1 MNHTHIGSATGVALV
16 ALCCTV
22 AAAEP
27 LSVTIRAPQ
36 PATAAGFKMGES
48 RSPDGRTITVD
59 SRSLRLDGRPW
70 TPVMGE
76 FHYARYP
83 ETEWREELL
92 KMKAGGLDIVATY
105 VFWIH
110 HEEVEGQFDWSGS
123 RSLRRFIETARDA
136 GLKAIVRCGPWD
148 HGEVRNGGFPDWLVA
163 KGWRLRSD
171 DPNYLAKA
179 RILYAQI
186 ADQLKGLLWK
196 DGGPVIGIQFEN
208 EYGGPAAHLLTLK
221 RIARELGLDVP
232 IYTRTGWPAMRTPMP
247 FGEILPLYGVYAE
260 GFWDRELT
268 AMPGQYWTGFHFSL
282 LRSDSNIANELL
294 GRRAARDANDVSQ
307 YPYLT
312 CEIGGGMMTSYHR
325 RILVY
330 PEDIEATTL
339 VKLGSGSNSPG
350 YYMYHGGTNPDGR
363 LTTLMECQATPMTNW
378 NDLPVKTYDFQAP
391 LGEYGQIRPQYHL
404 LRRLHLFLGDFGP
417 SLAAMAPVLPDAR
430 PAGKDDLSALRWCVR
445 SDGRSGLVFVN
456 NYQRLQ
462 PMPAKREVQFTLN
475 LPSAPVTFPDE
486 PVTIP
491 GDARFFWPFNFD
503 LGHGVQLAWAT
514 CQPICTIDQEKVRTV
529 FFAQTSGVPAR
540 FAFSG
545 AQDLK
550 VLSGQFTTGSGLA
563 VVRNVRP
570 DAGVAMQLSGA
581 DGSTV
586 QIVLL
591 DEASSLA
598 LWKGRWLGRER
609 VFLTEAG
616 LVLDGNDLR
625 LTSSEPSRLSVAV
638 MPAPA
643 KVTCGGDTVQ
653 GVDEGVFRRFT
664 PQAPR
669 PASLQAEMEAIQPAG
684 PPRKISMG
692 KISQP
697 VAAEPNDADFEKA
710 AVWRIKLPADLDL
723 GLDPV
728 LRIRYVGDV
737 GRVTLNGRL
746 ITDNFYNGT
755 AFDLGLRRH
764 SPEILKGDLRIA
776 VLPLAKDAPIYMADE
791 ARPDFGKAE
800 SVVRL
805 DRVEIVPRYQ
815 TQLAAQAGASQD
827 LKSVR

>member
-1 MNHTHIGSATGVALV
+1 MGAT
-16 ALCCTV
+16 

-27 LSVTIRAPQ
+27 LTVTIRQPQ
-36 PATAAGFKMGES
+36 LATAAGFMMGES
-48 RSPDGRTITVD
+48 HCADGRTLTVD
-59 SRSLRLDGRPW
+59 SRSLRLDGRAW

-110 HEEVEGQFDWSGS
+110 HEEVEGQFDWSGR
-123 RSLRRFIETARDA
+123 RSLRRFIETARSV

-148 HGEVRNGGFPDWLVA
+148 HGEVRNGGLPDWLLS

-171 DPNYLAKA
+171 DPNYLGKA
-179 RILYAQI
+179 RILYGQI

-221 RIARELGLDVP
+221 RIAREAGLDVP
-232 IYTRTGWPAMRTPMP
+232 IYTRTGWPALATPMP
-247 FGEILPLYGVYAE
+247 FGEVIPLYGVYAE

-330 PEDIEATTL
+330 PADIEATTL
-339 VKLGSGSNSPG
+339 IKLGSGSNSPG
-350 YYMYHGGTNPDGR
+350 YYMYHGGVNPEGK
-363 LTTLMECQATPMTNW
+363 LSTLMECQATAETNW

-404 LRRLHLFLGDFGP
+404 LRRLHLYLADFGP
-417 SLAAMAPVLPDAR
+417 LLAGMVPVLPDVR
-430 PAGKDDLSALRWCVR
+430 PTGKDDVDTLRWCVR
-445 SDGRSGLVFVN
+445 SDGQAGLVFVN

-462 PMPAKREVQFTLN
+462 PMPAKRDVQFTLN
-475 LPSAPVTFPDE
+475 LASGPVTFPDE

-491 GDARFFWPFNFD
+491 GDVCFFWPFNLD
-503 LGHGVQLAWAT
+503 LGRGVRLAWAT
-514 CQPICTIDQEKVRTV
+514 AQPICGIDHAKVRTL
-529 FFAQTSGVPAR
+529 FFAEAPGVAAR
-540 FAFSG
+540 FAFSSS
-545 AQDLK
+545 QDLK

-563 VVRNVRP
+563 VVGNVRP
-570 DAGVAMQLSGA
+570 GTGVAMQLSVA
-581 DGSTV
+581 DGNTV

-591 DEASSLA
+591 DQASSLA
-598 LWKGRWLGRER
+598 LWKGRWQGHER

-638 MPAPA
+638 TPAPA
-643 KVTCGGDTVQ
+643 KVTCGGDAVEA
-653 GVDEGVFRRFT
+653 VDEGVFRRFT

-669 PASLQAEMEAIQPAG
+669 PTALQAEIEMIEPAG
-684 PPRKISMG
+684 PPRRIGTG

-710 AVWRIKLPADLDL
+710 AVWRIKLPAGLDL
-723 GLDPV
+723 GLDPI

-737 GRVTLNGRL
+737 ARVTLSGKL

-755 AFDLGLRRH
+755 AFEVGVRRH
-764 SPEILKGDLRIA
+764 APEILNGDLRIA
-776 VLPLAKDAPIYMADE
+776 VLPLQEGAPLYLAQE

-815 TQLAAQAGASQD
+815 VQLAGQPGASQD
-827 LKSVR
+827 LQGVK

>member
-1 MNHTHIGSATGVALV
+1 MRYTVRMTSWIVFMSAVV
-16 ALCCTV
+16 S
-22 AAAEP
+22 AAP
-27 LSVTIRAPQ
+27 LTITIRQAQ
-36 PATAAGFKMGES
+36 PAQAAGFKMGES

-59 SRSLRLDGRPW
+59 SRSLRLDGKPW

-92 KMKAGGLDIVATY
+92 KMKVGGLDIVATY

-123 RSLRRFIETARDA
+123 RSLRRFVESCRDV

-163 KGWRLRSD
+163 KGWQLRSD

-179 RILYAQI
+179 RILYGQI
-186 ADQLKGLLWK
+186 EGQLRGQLWK

-208 EYGGPAAHLLTLK
+208 EYGGPATHLLTLK
-221 RIARELGLDVP
+221 RFAKELGLDVP
-232 IYTRTGWPAMRTPMP
+232 IYTRTGWPALRTAMP
-247 FGEILPLYGVYAE
+247 FGEIVPLYGAYAE

-325 RILVY
+325 RILIT
-330 PEDIEATTL
+330 PRDIESTTL

-404 LRRLHLFLGDFGP
+404 LRRLHLFLADFGP
-417 SLAAMAPVLPDAR
+417 SLAGMAPVLPDVR
-430 PAGKDDLSALRWCVR
+430 PAGKDDLATLRWGVR

-456 NYQRLQ
+456 NYQRHQ
-462 PMPAKREVQFTLN
+462 PMPAKRDVQFTLN
-475 LPSAPVTFPDE
+475 LASAPVTFPDG

-491 GDARFFWPFNFD
+491 GDTCFFWPFNLD
-503 LGHGVQLAWAT
+503 LGQGVRLAWAT
-514 CQPICTIDQEKVRTV
+514 CQPICSVDEGKVRTV
-529 FFAQTSGVPAR
+529 FFAETTGVPAR
-540 FAFSG
+540 FAFSSPR
-545 AQDLK
+545 DPK
-550 VLSGQFTTGSGLA
+550 VLSGEVTRRADLT
-563 VVRNVRP
+563 VVGNVQP
-570 DAGVAMQLSGA
+570 GTGVAVQLSGQEA
-581 DGSTV
+581 GTV
-586 QIVLL
+586 RIVLL
-591 DEASSLA
+591 DEAHSLA
-598 LWKGRWLGRER
+598 LWKGRLVGTER

-616 LVLDGNDLR
+616 LVLDGSDLR
-625 LTSSEPSRLSVAV
+625 LTSSDASKLNVAV
-638 MPAPA
+638 TPTPA
-643 KVTCGGDTVQ
+643 KLICGGATAEATED
-653 GVDEGVFRRFT
+653 GVFRRFV
-664 PQAPR
+664 PSAPR
-669 PASLQAEMEAIQPAG
+669 PVSLQAEVEAIQPAG

-737 GRVTLNGRL
+737 ARLTLNGRL

-764 SPEILKGDLRIA
+764 SPEILKGDLRVA
-776 VLPLAKDAPIYMADE
+776 VLPLAKDAPIYIADE